1 MEYLNFIKVYQKI
14 INVKLQM
21 NVLKDIIVI
30 NSLNVNENQIFIV
43 MMFITIVQ

>member
-1 MEYLNFIKVYQKI
+1 MEYLNIIKVYQKI

-30 NSLNVNENQIFIV
+30 KSLNVNENQIFIV
-43 MMFITIVQ
+43 MMFIMIVQ

>member
-1 MEYLNFIKVYQKI
+1 MEYLNIIKVYQKI

-30 NSLNVNENQIFIV
+30 KSLNVNENQIFIV
-43 MMFITIVQ
+43 MMSIMIVQ